1 MLPPKTWI
9 AMSNDQWQVR
19 SVALPPDAA
28 VTTLYQSTGLAD
40 AYAVRMPPEA
50 SSDPELLAR
59 FMFSQ
64 PSPWVAGLM
73 RLRDALIACFGIK
86 TSRRMRGTGVTDRGG
101 RIGIFKI
108 YSKSVNEIV
117 LGEDDKHLDF
127 RISVLRQ
134 IRATA
139 SGPVPYLTVSTVVHC
154 HNRLGQTYLWLIAPF
169 HRLIARATLR
179 RAAQAGWPAAPVKA
193 A

>member
-1 MLPPKTWI
+1 
-9 AMSNDQWQVR
+9 MSNDQWQVR

-28 VTTLYQSTGLAD
+28 VTNLYQSTGLAD
-40 AYAVRMPPEA
+40 AYAVRLPPEA

-59 FMFSQ
+59 FMFSR
-64 PSPWVAGLM
+64 PSPWIAGLM
-73 RLRDALIACFGIK
+73 RVRDALAAGFGLK
-86 TSRRMRGTGVTDRGG
+86 TSHRMGGTSVTDTGK

-108 YSKSVNEIV
+108 YSKSINEIV

-134 IRATA
+134 IRATD
-139 SGPVPYLTVSTVVHC
+139 SGPASYLTVSTVVHC
-154 HNRLGQTYLWLIAPF
+154 HNRLGQMYLWLIGPF

-179 RAAQAGWPAAPVKA
+179 RAARAGWPTAPAKTA
-193 A
+193 